1 MKDRNFETLAVLVVL
16 MALVPCTVMAHP
28 PADMKLS
35 YDPGAGELT
44 VTVTHDV
51 DNPGSHFVYL
61 VTIQKDGQVA
71 EERVYSRQPA
81 SGTFTYRYPVSVDPG
96 DTLAVTA
103 SCNQGGSISRRLAVP
118 GTTAEAAQ
126 SAVQPSEIPLW
137 YYHAVL
143 AVLGLVF
150 FLVAVGL
157 IQWKRSVTGWYR
169 YHKTIATIG
178 GVLTIIAF
186 LIPFFAIFLGG
197 APSYILAHAMVGIV
211 IIFLVLLIII
221 LGIARE
227 RGKKPNPS
235 LRTAHIQAGRLLV
248 VLMAANLVYGL
259 VLMGVI

>member
-1 MKDRNFETLAVLVVL
+1 MQ
-16 MALVPCTVMAHP
+16 
-28 PADMKLS
+28 LS

-44 VTVTHDV
+44 VTITHGV
-51 DNPGSHFVYL
+51 QNPGSHFVYL

-71 EERVYSRQPA
+71 EERVYSEQPA
-81 SGTFTYRYPVSVDPG
+81 SGTFTYRYPVSVIPG

-103 SCNQGGSISRRLAVP
+103 SCNQGGSISRHLTVP
-118 GTTAEAAQ
+118 GTTAEETQ
-126 SAVQPSEIPLW
+126 SPVQPSQTPLW

-143 AVLGLVF
+143 AVLGLVC

-157 IQWKRSVTGWYR
+157 VQWGRSVSRWYR

-178 GVLTIIAF
+178 GILTTIAF

-197 APSYILAHAMVGIV
+197 APSYLLAHALVGIV
-211 IIFLVLLIII
+211 IIFQVMLIII

-227 RGKKPNPS
+227 KGKKPNPS
-235 LRTAHIQAGRLLV
+235 LRSAHIQAGRLLV
-248 VLMAANLVYGL
+248 VLMATNLIYGL